1 MLPAMAN
8 DLANK
13 TFIVTGATSGIG
25 KVTAKEL
32 ARAGAHVILAC
43 RSRDKTAAVIDEI
56 QRDTGNAHVEFIA
69 LDLGDLASVRACA
82 EAIAARNLP
91 IHGLINNAG
100 LAGSRGLTKDGFEL
114 TWGTNHLGP
123 YLFTRL
129 LLDRIKQAGQARIV
143 NVASASHYN
152 ARGIDWDAMK
162 QPTRSA
168 TGMREYAVSKLS
180 NVLFAKELARR
191 LDGTGVTTYA
201 LHPGVVATDVWRRV
215 PAPLRWLIK
224 RFMITPEE
232 GAVASLRCATD
243 PELAGQTGRYYDVG
257 GKEKEPNRVANDAEL
272 AKALWTRSAEWC
284 GLPACSPNRA
294 RCACVY
300 SRSAARLEFSDQA
313 QAPQTMR
320 RRACGAGG
328 SRSSVRLMLGGCVA
342 TSASVA

>member
-1 MLPAMAN
+1 MFAAMAQ

-13 TFIVTGATSGIG
+13 TFIVTGANAGIG
-25 KVTAKEL
+25 KITATEL
-32 ARAGAHVILAC
+32 ARRGAHVLLAC
-43 RSRDKTAAVIDEI
+43 RSKDKTAAVIEEI
-56 QRDTGNAHVEFIA
+56 HRATGTTTAEYVQ

-82 EAIAARNLP
+82 EAIAARGTP

-100 LAGSRGLTKDGFEL
+100 MAGSKGLTRDGFEL
-114 TWGTNHLGP
+114 TWGVNHLGP

-129 LLDRIKQAGQARIV
+129 LLDRVKQAGQARIV

-152 ARGIDWDAMK
+152 ATGIDWDALK

-215 PAPLRWLIK
+215 PGPLRWLIK
-224 RFMITPEE
+224 RFMITPEQ

-257 GKEKEPNRVANDAEL
+257 GKEKEPSQLAGDAEL
-272 AKALWTRSAEWC
+272 ARALWTRSAEWTN
-284 GLPACSPNRA
+284 LPA
-294 RCACVY
+294 
-300 SRSAARLEFSDQA
+300 
-313 QAPQTMR
+313 
-320 RRACGAGG
+320 
-328 SRSSVRLMLGGCVA
+328 
-342 TSASVA
+342 